1 MEFIF
6 IMDRNLQFNKP
17 TELSYIMSQSLFYTS
32 KKFIVLNF
40 IKGSYFKNK
49 QSAQPLK
56 IRGFGGVTPECSTNM
71 AWGDEDGKT
80 LYLTAHGSLYK
91 IKVNTDGNLVG
102 SNLLSLIKL
111 SKNSWKFN
119 HQFSII

>member
-1 MEFIF
+1 M
-6 IMDRNLQFNKP
+6 K
-17 TELSYIMSQSLFYTS
+17 
-32 KKFIVLNF
+32 
-40 IKGSYFKNK
+40 IK
-49 QSAQPLK
+49 
-56 IRGFGGVTPECSTNM
+56 GFGGITPECSANM